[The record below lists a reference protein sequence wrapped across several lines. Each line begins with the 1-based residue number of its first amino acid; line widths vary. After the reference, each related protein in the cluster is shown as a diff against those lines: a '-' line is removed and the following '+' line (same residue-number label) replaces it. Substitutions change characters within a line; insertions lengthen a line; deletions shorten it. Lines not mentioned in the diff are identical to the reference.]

1 MNNDIK
7 QTFDKIIECSNYI
20 ESFYQ
25 KLADEEFENGIDSE
39 LYKILVSKIEYAT
52 EEEYKLISD
61 IINSDFCIYFKDYVI
76 FKRCTRLIDKLNDEY
91 DFTKKIVNINSNMKY
106 LRDKNFLQRY
116 LTQEEYVKNDY
127 EEEGKHIVR
136 HNIFNLI
143 QSKMYIKILDEYISN
158 IKENDR
164 LKKTLITEK
173 YETIQ
178 KNTALESW
186 YFQTDFNLDAL
197 LADSDILVSLEL
209 NMLLDEYLRLK
220 NQYFDDVVKNC
231 VDIMLE
237 EPLNDEISKSLYEI
251 NLVAALLCMNVPY
264 LAYSYDELEE
274 DMEKNSQMYNKDV
287 TELVEKVYSKCPELE
302 KKLRVKCPLK
312 EV

>member
-1 MNNDIK
+1 MNKDIK
-7 QTFDKIIECSNYI
+7 ETFDKIIECSNYI
-20 ESFYQ
+20 ESFYL
-25 KLADEEFENGIDSE
+25 KLADEEFENGTKTD
-39 LYKILVSKIEYAT
+39 LYKELVSSIEYAT
-52 EEEYKLISD
+52 KEEYRLISE
-61 IINSDFCIYFKDYVI
+61 ILNSDFCMSFKDYVV

-116 LTQEEYVKNDY
+116 LSQEEYVKNDY

-143 QSKMYIKILDEYISN
+143 QSKMYVKTLDIYISN
-158 IKENDR
+158 IKDNDR
-164 LKKTLITEK
+164 LKKTLINEK
-173 YETIQ
+173 YDTIQ

-186 YFQTDFNLDAL
+186 YFQNFFNYNAL
-197 LADSDILVSLEL
+197 LVDSDIVISFDL

-237 EPLNDEISKSLYEI
+237 EPLNDEITKSLYEI
-251 NLVAALLCMNVPY
+251 NLIAALLCMNVPY

-274 DMEKNSQMYNKDV
+274 DKEKNPQMYNKDV
-287 TELVEKVYSKCPELE
+287 TELVEKAYAKCPELE
-302 KKLRVKCPLK
+302 KKLRVKCPIK